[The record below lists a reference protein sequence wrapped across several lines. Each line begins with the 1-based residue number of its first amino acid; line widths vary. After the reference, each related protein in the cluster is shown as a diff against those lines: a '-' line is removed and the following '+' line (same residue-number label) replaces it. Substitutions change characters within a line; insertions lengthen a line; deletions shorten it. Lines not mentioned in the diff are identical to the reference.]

1 MWVSYLK
8 RCLLQRFFA
17 LNEVVATGF
26 RVVIIFAI
34 VIIKVGFLAKVLMV
48 EVVEELD

>member
-17 LNEVVATGF
+17 LNEVVVTGF
-26 RVVIIFAI
+26 RVVVIVAI
-34 VIIKVGFLAKVLMV
+34 VIIGVGFLVIVFM
-48 EVVEELD
+48 E

>member
-17 LNEVVATGF
+17 LIEVVATGF

-34 VIIKVGFLAKVLMV
+34 LIIGVGFLVKVLMV
-48 EVVEELD
+48 AVAKELD